1 MSTTTPAAARTV
13 NATATLA
20 IEWSEATHID
30 RMKGRTLPL
39 GYGAA
44 LLEAEH
50 VRELLERNGQG
61 GYHKTGF
68 LITFTRDGEDEPTT
82 WQGRY
87 DLGCDTATLAEHIEG
102 FAKHARPMLRGFGRT
117 EEELDQ
123 MQRDAEHIA
132 RCIDA
137 QRLGRRYYLA

>member
-1 MSTTTPAAARTV
+1 MSNTITRTV
-13 NATATLA
+13 DATATLT
-20 IEWSEATHID
+20 IQWSEAAHID
-30 RMKGRTLPL
+30 RMKGRTFPL

-44 LLEAEH
+44 LLEAEN
-50 VRELLERNGQG
+50 VRELIERDGQG
-61 GYHKTGF
+61 GYAKTAF
-68 LITFTRDGEDEPTT
+68 LIAFTREGEDEPTT

-87 DLGCDTATLAEHIEG
+87 DLGGDTATLAEHVEG

-117 EEELDQ
+117 EEQLDQ

-132 RCIDA
+132 RCIEA

>member
-1 MSTTTPAAARTV
+1 MHV
-13 NATATLA
+13 
-20 IEWSEATHID
+20 D
-30 RMKGRTLPL
+30 RMKGRDLPL

-44 LLEAEH
+44 LLEAER
-50 VRELLERNGQG
+50 VRELIERNGQG

-68 LITFTRDGEDEPTT
+68 LITFTRDGEDEPTA

-102 FAKHARPMLRGFGRT
+102 FAKYARPMLRGFGRT

-132 RCIDA
+132 RCIEA
-137 QRLGRRYYLA
+137 LRLGRRYYLA

>member
-1 MSTTTPAAARTV
+1 MSNTTTRTV
-13 NATATLA
+13 DATATLA
-20 IEWSEATHID
+20 IEWSEASHLE
-30 RMKGRTLPL
+30 RMAGQALPL

-50 VRELLERNGQG
+50 VRELIERAGRG
-61 GYHKTGF
+61 GYTKTGF
-68 LITFTRDGEDEPTT
+68 LIMFTRDGEDEPTT

-87 DLGCDTATLAEHIEG
+87 DLGCDTPTLAEHVTG

-117 EEELDQ
+117 EEQLDE

-132 RCIDA
+132 RCIEA
-137 QRLGRRYYLA
+137 QRLGRDYYLA